1 MGSSRPTAGVEEA
14 QAESIETEG
23 TAMRERRVGIRD
35 LRSKL
40 SEYLGEVRAGRTI
53 IVTDHGRQ
61 VARIVPQVD
70 SSEQTLAAL
79 RSAGTIMWSGR
90 RLKKTKP
97 SVRVRGTGSVSDL
110 VIENRR

>member
-1 MGSSRPTAGVEEA
+1 M
-14 QAESIETEG
+14 
-23 TAMRERRVGIRD
+23 GIRE
-35 LRSKL
+35 LRSRL
-40 SEYLGEVRAGRTI
+40 SEYLGEVRAGTTI
-53 IVTDHGRQ
+53 VLTDHERQ

-79 RSAGTIMWSGR
+79 RSAGRIMWSGR

-97 SVRVRGTGSVSDL
+97 SVRVRGTGSVSEL

>member
-1 MGSSRPTAGVEEA
+1 
-14 QAESIETEG
+14 
-23 TAMRERRVGIRD
+23 MRERRVGIRD
-35 LRSKL
+35 LRSRL
-40 SEYLGEVRAGRTI
+40 SEYLEEVRAGTTI
-53 IVTDHGRQ
+53 VVTDHGRQ

-110 VIENRR
+110 VIENRRWCSSISIRARS